1 MRAALRRLTARL
13 RGCRVEQ
20 GGQALVEFAL
30 VMPVLLG
37 FFVGIV
43 ELGQAWR
50 SQQVLTHAVREG
62 TRLAIVPT
70 STNQQVADRVSQVLR
85 QGGLEPSRAQL
96 SLALRAGTGTLD
108 TVRVSYPYAFP
119 LLGPVV
125 KLINPGSS
133 AVPAGSVQLSST
145 YVMRNE

>member
-1 MRAALRRLTARL
+1 MMGLRSRERLRRLR
-13 RGCRVEQ
+13 CS

-37 FFVGIV
+37 FLIGIT

-50 SQQVLTHAVREG
+50 SQQVLTHAVREAA
-62 TRLAIVPT
+62 RLAIVPT
-70 STNQQVADRVSQVLR
+70 STSQQVSLR
-85 QGGLEPSRAQL
+85 IDEMLSLGGLDATRAQTTL
-96 SLALRAGTGTLD
+96 GLKTGTGTSD
-108 TVRVSYPYAFP
+108 SVRVQYPFAFA

-125 KLINPGSS
+125 RLIKPSSSSSPPGSILLT
-133 AVPAGSVQLSST
+133 AT